1 MWGVFFGRRFLSR
14 GFFPLPIGQ
23 KEEWDANSNRTHN
36 TLLRSSEEH
45 EKRTLSVLQTK
56 AFRNNKARR
65 PKRKRRG
72 RPKAKSY
79 IMAFYRKTQRRI
91 RDKKK
96 TFYIICLGFVNV
108 AFLCVSI
115 YVSPSGLHSFRVP
128 PPFFDPDESIKQTP
142 EDFIEWSG
150 EGDVHLG
157 FSFCGVLW
165 TLLFGVFIH
174 SHTERTR
181 CVYTHTHIYIY
192 IYTHIRAFRETEE
205 EGAFCV
211 SLASL
216 SSLLLFV
223 LCIDTRSAHFQSRF
237 AFRLTREFETTTNT
251 SSSLMTTI

>member
-1 MWGVFFGRRFLSR
+1 MGGEYAAHGVGLLLVYLFFFFVREQHSLGRLCVCSPFFRPILCSEGFCVGCSLVDLSLYARSETFFLR

-108 AFLCVSI
+108 ALSFVVFL
-115 YVSPSGLHSFRVP
+115 YVSKSLLKDSILFES
-128 PPFFDPDESIKQTP
+128 PPFSTQTCRGVESIKQTP
-142 EDFIEWSG
+142 EY
-150 EGDVHLG
+150 H
-157 FSFCGVLW
+157 
-165 TLLFGVFIH
+165 
-174 SHTERTR
+174 
-181 CVYTHTHIYIY
+181 
-192 IYTHIRAFRETEE
+192 
-205 EGAFCV
+205 
-211 SLASL
+211 
-216 SSLLLFV
+216 
-223 LCIDTRSAHFQSRF
+223 
-237 AFRLTREFETTTNT
+237 
-251 SSSLMTTI
+251 